1 MSEYAVTD
9 AIDQELAVGDFVVF
23 YSNIYRVKSVGT
35 TKYSS
40 GSGQVR
46 LMIVDGGASSRS
58 VVKHSKDTA
67 KLDQQQVLL
76 WMIKKGYQ

>member
-1 MSEYAVTD
+1 MSDYAVTD
-9 AIDQELAVGDFVVF
+9 AIDQEIVAGDFVVF
-23 YSNIYRVKSVGT
+23 YSNIYRVKSVGR

-46 LMIVDGGASSRS
+46 MMIVDGGASARS
-58 VVKHSKDTA
+58 VVKNSKDIA